1 MRQPYFV
8 PWKRDRFSGTLILG
22 ESCPKGNETQGIT
35 GWRDHPD
42 AEWPHNFILKH
53 VEVKREQD
61 DATFRALRQIFL
73 YDGQVL
79 DAFEFWERHGFSNLE
94 PRLMG
99 GGSPE
104 RPTSEDRRGA
114 REQLSLILGVVRPQR
129 ILIASAWA
137 VEVLKD
143 LSDTGGYVMQGEND
157 SWGMSFGGVP
167 VVGIYHPSAWNRM
180 NYTLERAR
188 GATARLRSISE

>member
-1 MRQPYFV
+1 MLKPYFT
-8 PWKRDRFSGTLILG
+8 PWKPDRFNGTLILG
-22 ESCPKGNETQGIT
+22 ESCPKGNETRGIT

-61 DATFRALRQIFL
+61 DTTFRALRQSFL
-73 YDGQVL
+73 YDGQPL
-79 DAFEFWERHGFSNLE
+79 DPIEFWERHGFSNLV

-99 GGSPE
+99 GGSPK
-104 RPTSEDRRGA
+104 RPTNIDRQDTRK
-114 REQLSLILGVVRPQR
+114 QLPLILNTVRPQR

-137 VEVLKD
+137 VEVLKN
-143 LSDTGGYVMQGEND
+143 LSDTGAYINHGDNECWEMRFV
-157 SWGMSFGGVP
+157 GVP

-180 NYTLERAR
+180 HYTLAQAR